1 MCRAFDSQNNTVYF
15 DGKYAS
21 PDVFKSLGKE
31 ISHFC
36 LCKWGS
42 CASMWLDGTS
52 WCTME
57 TGYVEQKL
65 QGETPILLYI
75 VAICYKTLGKRQMS
89 SSTSYVSSCSV
100 VRWPLSELL
109 HGLPRSPLQLQ
120 IKQIFNTYSVQLVG
134 RMWHRYKNEAKV

>member
-36 LCKWGS
+36 LCKSGS

-52 WCTME
+52 WYIIE

-65 QGETPILLYI
+65 KGGRYTYFSVYSSHLL
-75 VAICYKTLGKRQMS
+75 
-89 SSTSYVSSCSV
+89 
-100 VRWPLSELL
+100 
-109 HGLPRSPLQLQ
+109 
-120 IKQIFNTYSVQLVG
+120 
-134 RMWHRYKNEAKV
+134 